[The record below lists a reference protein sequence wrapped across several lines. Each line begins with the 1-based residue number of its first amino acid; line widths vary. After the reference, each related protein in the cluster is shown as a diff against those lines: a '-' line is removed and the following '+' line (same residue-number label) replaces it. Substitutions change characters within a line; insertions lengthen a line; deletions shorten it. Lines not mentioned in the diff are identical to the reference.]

1 MNECVA
7 SHATCARQRTD
18 QRARAQTA
26 HARQEGAAPRD
37 AHTRRPAM
45 TSRAP
50 ASAPHR
56 THTTSHAGNALYL
69 LLASA
74 RTIASTRGLLG
85 APVDAAGQ
93 RVDVRRRLRWHR
105 RGGRRRCIRCG
116 GLLDGTGGGERRR
129 RGLGRSIRR
138 RRGGRSRPC
147 KAHHAEQQVVGG
159 LGVAYDTRGDH
170 ASAVGDGLLAQ
181 LLGGH
186 LVADQQTTSSQS
198 DRQCARDVRRR
209 HGSATESRRAVVAR
223 CARRADVAPRCEQ
236 LEAIAVV
243 RKWAPVV
250 GWRDARSFA
259 AHSSVASGEGIGQE
273 ARRHRCSRQ
282 ARASGAAC
290 VGRVIDARAPGCTHA
305 LSSVEPTVSASAE
318 RAGVLAQA
326 SPFWFPA
333 ETTVRT
339 PSCFAAWMASSIACS
354 VPAPLSDMLA
364 TTFLPSE
371 RPPASRCLTTKSR
384 ASSTSPKVPAPS
396 SSRTLTA
403 ITRVVAHLSTPH
415 LSFASEAKATPRRRW
430 RGARARARVTVSAS
444 RHVRVPRARAP
455 SFLLLAHRALFTQGT
470 TTQLGTHDAP
480 CARSCRRHVRAVGV
494 VVTRAAVLRAR
505 RRVRALANV
514 TRARIVGV
522 PRTHAPARPAG
533 GERIEFYVR
542 AADARIEDVHVRG
555 GGGLVARLVRVLPVK
570 GQGTLID
577 AVKAHHA
584 SS

>member
-1 MNECVA
+1 M
-7 SHATCARQRTD
+7 
-18 QRARAQTA
+18 
-26 HARQEGAAPRD
+26 
-37 AHTRRPAM
+37 
-45 TSRAP
+45 
-50 ASAPHR
+50 
-56 THTTSHAGNALYL
+56 
-69 LLASA
+69 
-74 RTIASTRGLLG
+74 
-85 APVDAAGQ
+85 
-93 RVDVRRRLRWHR
+93 
-105 RGGRRRCIRCG
+105 
-116 GLLDGTGGGERRR
+116 
-129 RGLGRSIRR
+129 
-138 RRGGRSRPC
+138 
-147 KAHHAEQQVVGG
+147 
-159 LGVAYDTRGDH
+159 
-170 ASAVGDGLLAQ
+170 
-181 LLGGH
+181 
-186 LVADQQTTSSQS
+186 
-198 DRQCARDVRRR
+198 
-209 HGSATESRRAVVAR
+209 
-223 CARRADVAPRCEQ
+223 
-236 LEAIAVV
+236 EAIAVV

-259 AHSSVASGEGIGQE
+259 AHSSDASEEGIGQE

-282 ARASGAAC
+282 VRAPGAAC
-290 VGRVIDARAPGCTHA
+290 VGNVIDAPGCTHA
-305 LSSVEPTVSASAE
+305 HSSVEPTVSASAE

-339 PSCFAAWMASSIACS
+339 PSCFAARMASSIACS

-415 LSFASEAKATPRRRW
+415 LSFASEAKATPRRR
-430 RGARARARVTVSAS
+430 RSGARARARVNVSAS
-444 RHVRVPRARAP
+444 RRVRGPRARAP
-455 SFLLLAHRALFTQGT
+455 SFLLLAHRALFTQRT
-470 TTQLGTHDAP
+470 STQLGTHDAP

-494 VVTRAAVLRAR
+494 VVPRAAVLRAR

-514 TRARIVGV
+514 ARARIVGV

-533 GERIEFYVR
+533 GERVKFHVR

-577 AVKAHHA
+577 AVKAPPRVLLSHERIPGERGAAA
-584 SS
+584 SDAGTGSTHTNARTGTRPRVRSGAHTPAR